1 MSKGITRGSGLLEKF
16 LAGQRVNVAN
26 RNIIEN
32 SREGKVLDVGCG
44 SLPFFLLN
52 TNFKEKYGVDPN
64 VDATEAQNNMNLYN
78 IVLSGNNSLPFDN
91 DFFDVITM
99 LAVFEHL
106 EIDILVNI
114 LSEIYRV
121 LRPGGRFILTTP
133 HPIGDKLLRIMARC
147 YLISKEEIEE
157 HKGAYNHSQ
166 IVDYLKKAGF
176 LQEKMQYGRFELWLN
191 NWLVADK

>member
-121 LRPGGRFILTTP
+121 LRPGRRFILTTP
-133 HPIGDKLLRIMARC
+133 HLIGDKLLHFMATC
-147 YLISKEEIEE
+147 YLVSKEEIEE
-157 HKGAYNHSQ
+157 HKGIYTHAQ
-166 IVDYLKKAGF
+166 IADYLKKAGF
-176 LQEKMQYGRFELWLN
+176 SQEKMQYGRFELWLN